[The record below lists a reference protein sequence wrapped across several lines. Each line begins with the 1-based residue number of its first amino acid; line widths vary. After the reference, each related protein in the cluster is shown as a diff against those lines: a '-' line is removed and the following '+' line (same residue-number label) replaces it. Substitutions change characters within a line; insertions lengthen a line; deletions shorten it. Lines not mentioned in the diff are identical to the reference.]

1 MFLTEEWRSSHA
13 ILCCVV
19 KILLFYH
26 PLSVSM
32 CLLLSVSRSQ
42 TWPNKAVRLT
52 PPGSFQS
59 FVWKHYSFFVSN
71 GTTDWVIESKYS
83 KSKDHNQN
91 RIKRYMNC
99 YTPSF
104 WLIKANFQ
112 PIRRT
117 GQIWVVTHY
126 QHGISAFIPADLP
139 TPRPCK
145 SGVFERKPPKTSR
158 LGPQTWSSPNN
169 VSNKTQKMK
178 IIFVIVFFALL
189 DMIYSTH
196 F

>member
-1 MFLTEEWRSSHA
+1 
-13 ILCCVV
+13 
-19 KILLFYH
+19 
-26 PLSVSM
+26 
-32 CLLLSVSRSQ
+32 
-42 TWPNKAVRLT
+42 
-52 PPGSFQS
+52 
-59 FVWKHYSFFVSN
+59 
-71 GTTDWVIESKYS
+71 
-83 KSKDHNQN
+83 
-91 RIKRYMNC
+91 MNC

-104 WLIKANFQ
+104 RQVETNFQ

-117 GQIWVVTHY
+117 AQIWVVTHY

-196 F
+196 FKKLQVNWLFQPWIFFSSEAEALNSQSQFQILFPYPH

>member
-42 TWPNKAVRLT
+42 TWPNKAVRLM

-59 FVWKHYSFFVSN
+59 FMWKHYSFFVSN

-169 VSNKTQKMK
+169 MSKKTKKMK
-178 IIFVIVFFALL
+178 IIFVIVFFTL
-189 DMIYSTH
+189 
-196 F
+196 